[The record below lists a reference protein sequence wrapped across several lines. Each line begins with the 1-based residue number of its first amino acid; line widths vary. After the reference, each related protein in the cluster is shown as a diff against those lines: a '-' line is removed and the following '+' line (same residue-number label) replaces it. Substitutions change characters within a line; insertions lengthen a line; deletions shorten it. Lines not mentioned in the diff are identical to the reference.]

1 MTTTKDVIF
10 RTFLD
15 LLREK
20 PFDKIT
26 IRNIVETA
34 NINRNTFYYYYSDIY
49 ELLEEIFTMEMKE
62 LTGNHNTG
70 FRWLIGFLK
79 MLETSYENK
88 SIINNICSSRS
99 YEYFETYMFKSCRII
114 LSDYVHDE
122 CRSSELNE
130 DVLEFIIS
138 FYMNG
143 ITGALS
149 EWFRTGMQD
158 APDQIMKK
166 FVVIFE
172 GIVSTLRRAEMRFKD
187 ESENTDEDAD
197 EDTDTNEDA
206 DADEA

>member
-1 MTTTKDVIF
+1 MTNTKDVIF

-34 NINRNTFYYYYSDIY
+34 EINRNTFYYYYSDIY
-49 ELLEEIFTMEMKE
+49 ELLEEMFTMEMNE
-62 LTGNHNTG
+62 LIANHSSG
-70 FRWLIGFLK
+70 VRWLIGFLK
-79 MLETSYENK
+79 MLQTSYENK

-114 LSDYVHDE
+114 LTDYVHEE
-122 CRSSELNE
+122 CKNNIND
-130 DVLEFIIS
+130 DVMEFIIS

-158 APDQIMKK
+158 NPEQIMKK
-166 FVVIFE
+166 FIVIFE
-172 GIVSTLRRAEMRFKD
+172 GIISTLKRAESRFKD
-187 ESENTDEDAD
+187 EDEDED
-197 EDTDTNEDA
+197 EDE
-206 DADEA
+206 EE

>member
-1 MTTTKDVIF
+1 MTNTKDVIF

-34 NINRNTFYYYYSDIY
+34 NINRNTFYYYYDDIY
-49 ELLEEIFTMEMKE
+49 ELLEEMFTMEMNE
-62 LTGNHNTG
+62 LIANHSSG
-70 FRWLIGFLK
+70 IRWLIGFLK
-79 MLETSYENK
+79 MLQTSYENK

-114 LSDYVHDE
+114 LADYVHEE
-122 CRSSELNE
+122 CKTGIDD
-130 DVLEFIIS
+130 DVQEFIIS

-158 APDQIMKK
+158 SPEQIIKK
-166 FVVIFE
+166 FIVIFE
-172 GIVSTLRRAEMRFKD
+172 GIISTIRRAEKRFKD
-187 ESENTDEDAD
+187 EDE
-197 EDTDTNEDA
+197 E
-206 DADEA
+206 